1 MARGSALAKKLVI
14 REGSDVLLLQA
25 PEGFEMHL
33 GDLPEGVKV
42 HRLPA
47 NSSTWDVVLFFTT
60 ESTELEKQFKRLSK
74 TIRQNGAV
82 WIAWPKK
89 VSGVPTDL
97 NGNRVREIG
106 LEGGLVDTKV
116 CTIDSV
122 WSGLRF
128 VIKLQDRK

>member
-1 MARGSALAKKLVI
+1 MAGGSALAKKLVI
-14 REGSDVLLLQA
+14 REDSEVLLVQA
-25 PEGFEMHL
+25 PEGFEMLL
-33 GDLPEGVKV
+33 GDLPQGASL
-42 HRLPA
+42 HRPPA
-47 NSSTWDVVLFFTT
+47 NSSSWDVVLFFTR
-60 ESTELEKQFKRLSK
+60 ESTELEKQFKQLSK
-74 TIRQNGAV
+74 TIKQNGAV

-128 VIKLQDRK
+128 VIRLADRR